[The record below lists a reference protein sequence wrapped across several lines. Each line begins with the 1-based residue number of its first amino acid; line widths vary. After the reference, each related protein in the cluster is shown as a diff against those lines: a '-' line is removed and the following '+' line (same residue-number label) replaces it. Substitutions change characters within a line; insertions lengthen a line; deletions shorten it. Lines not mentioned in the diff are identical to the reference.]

1 MPTFIVGIR
10 DPSFTQ
16 TALQNCRAFFVLF
29 ILLLLKMQ
37 EWKLILK
44 DFQNYLRLERGLSAN
59 TIANYSFDIEKLV
72 FYLEKNNLQEKPHT
86 INEELVQQFIYT
98 ISAEVNA
105 RTQSR
110 IISGLK
116 SFFNFLILENYR
128 EDNPLELIETPKTA
142 RKLPDT
148 LSTQDIDKLIAA
160 IDLSSNEG
168 ERNKAMLETLYSCGL
183 RVSEL
188 VSLKI
193 SDLFFEE
200 GFIKIT
206 GKGNKQRF
214 VPISSYTQKYIE
226 TYKNQIRSHLNI
238 VKGFEDTLFLNRRG
252 KQLTRA
258 MVFTIIKDLAKKTN
272 LNKTI
277 SPHTFRHSFATHL
290 LENGADLRSIQ
301 VMLGHESITTTEI
314 YMHLDR
320 KFLSNVINQFHP
332 RK

>member
-1 MPTFIVGIR
+1 MNNWQSYI
-10 DPSFTQ
+10 
-16 TALQNCRAFFVLF
+16 
-29 ILLLLKMQ
+29 K
-37 EWKLILK
+37 EY
-44 DFQNYLRLERGLSAN
+44 QNYLRLERGLSKN
-59 TIANYSFDIEKLV
+59 TIENYTFDIEKLV
-72 FYLEKNNLQEKPHT
+72 SFLTEKEIKVSPIH
-86 INEELVQQFIYT
+86 ISEDVVQQFIYEMASQ
-98 ISAEVNA
+98 INPRS
-105 RTQSR
+105 QSR
-110 IISGLK
+110 LISGLN
-116 SFFNFLILENYR
+116 SFFNFLIFEDYR
-128 EDNPLELIETPKTA
+128 KETPLELIEVPKTG

-148 LSTQDIDKLIAA
+148 LSTTEIDALIAA
-160 IDLSSNEG
+160 IDLSKPEG

-188 VSLKI
+188 ISLKI

-214 VPISSYTQKYIE
+214 VPVGSSTIKFITIYA
-226 TYKNQIRSHLNI
+226 NQIRVHVPI
-238 VKGFEDTLFLNRRG
+238 QKGFEDTLFLNRRG

-258 MVFTIIKDLAKKTN
+258 MVFTIIKNLAIAID

-301 VMLGHESITTTEI
+301 LMLGHESITTTEV

-320 KFLSNVINQFHP
+320 KHLAMVLQNFHP
-332 RK
+332 RN